1 MQCTIFFVFS
11 GQGIPHEG
19 RKNFTLTEQTGIVA
33 GYCTSDAEPIPSISH
48 GETMT
53 LTDEKLAGQ
62 RLMAGFDGTGLNR
75 DLKWLIG
82 TLKVGGIILFS
93 RNIESPKQLSGLCR
107 SVQAYAASCGQPP
120 LLIAIDQEGGAVA
133 RLKWPFTEF
142 PARPPVTN
150 TKEADHLATVM
161 AWELAAMGINMNMAP
176 VMDVAPKD
184 MKSIMAGRAFSH
196 DPHTVSELGCRVI
209 EIFQQHRILSV
220 AKHFPGIGRTVTDSH
235 EDLPFMDGDMD
246 ELDSFELVPFQA
258 AVRQNAGGMMLS
270 HILYRQIDPQW
281 PASLS
286 VRIAKELLRER
297 MGYRGLIMT
306 DDLDMG
312 AIGKHYDMETC
323 IRQILLADIDI
334 VLICHKGP
342 NIGIA
347 HKEILRHMQEDR
359 GLRQGCETAV
369 RRILEMKRNCRV

>member
-1 MQCTIFFVFS
+1 MPGTRQATV
-11 GQGIPHEG
+11 
-19 RKNFTLTEQTGIVA
+19 KK
-33 GYCTSDAEPIPSISH
+33 
-48 GETMT
+48 MT

-62 RLMAGFDGTGLNR
+62 RLMAGFDGTGLSS
-75 DLKWLIG
+75 DLKYLID

-107 SVQAYAASCGQPP
+107 SVQEYALSCGQPP
-120 LLIAIDQEGGAVA
+120 LFIAIDQEGGAVA

-142 PARPPVTN
+142 RARPPVTDI
-150 TKEADHLATVM
+150 KDADHLAGVM

-176 VMDVAPKD
+176 VMDVAPKT

-196 DPHTVSELGCRVI
+196 DPHKVSELGCRVI
-209 EIFQQHRILSV
+209 EIFQRHSIMAV

-235 EDLPFMDGDMD
+235 EDLPFMDGDRD
-246 ELDSFELVPFQA
+246 ELHSFDLVPFKA
-258 AVRQNAGGMMLS
+258 AVRQNAAGMMLS
-270 HILYRQIDPQW
+270 HILYRKIDPQW

-286 VRIAKELLRER
+286 VCIAKDLLRER
-297 MGYRGLIMT
+297 MGYKGLVMT

-312 AIGKHYDMETC
+312 AIGKHYDMETS
-323 IRQILLADIDI
+323 IRRILLADIDI

-347 HKEILRHMQEDR
+347 RDAILRGMQEEKSLWD
-359 GLRQGCETAV
+359 GCKTSV
-369 RRILEMKRNCRV
+369 RRILEKKRIYRL